1 MNREHM
7 PAAAKI
13 IMELI
18 NRRAAKNS
26 GVEKA
31 AQDDFAKLEHS
42 LAHKKGITDPKALAA
57 EIGRKKLGEAEMAR
71 RSAAGRK

>member
-13 IMELI
+13 IMELCK
-18 NRRAAKNS
+18 RRAAKS

-31 AQDDFAKLEHS
+31 AQDDFATLEHS